1 MHARQSASRAARA
14 VATLRPVGPWLVWLA
29 RLAKSRKFV
38 KWLLV
43 QVGPGALALFGAW
56 LTRLRHRQIA
66 IDEAD
71 QIDGHFSAAIIDG
84 ERHLVVWKDG
94 EPIST
99 YPPIAGGDLKEKLR
113 NHTREDLKDPDDLPT
128 RRAAEWVAHHIRRG

>member
-1 MHARQSASRAARA
+1 
-14 VATLRPVGPWLVWLA
+14 LVWLT

-38 KWLLV
+38 KWLLA
-43 QVGPGALALFGAW
+43 QVGPGALTLFGAW
-56 LTRLRHRQIA
+56 LSRLRHRQIA

-84 ERHLVVWKDG
+84 ERRLVVWKDG

-99 YPPIAGGDLKEKLR
+99 YPPLASGDLKEKLR
-113 NHTREDLKDPDDLPT
+113 HHTREGLKDPDELLT
-128 RRAAEWVAHHIRRG
+128 KRAVRWVGNHIRRK

>member
-1 MHARQSASRAARA
+1 
-14 VATLRPVGPWLVWLA
+14 LVWLA

-38 KWLLV
+38 KWLLL
-43 QVGPGALALFGAW
+43 QLGPGALALFAAW
-56 LTRLRHRQIA
+56 LTRVRNRQIA

-94 EPIST
+94 EPVST
-99 YPPIAGGDLKEKLR
+99 YPPIAGGNLKEKLR
-113 NHTREDLKDPDDLPT
+113 NHTREGLKDPDDLPT
-128 RRAAEWVAHHIRRG
+128 RRAAGWVAQHLRRG

>member
-1 MHARQSASRAARA
+1 
-14 VATLRPVGPWLVWLA
+14 VGTLRTVGPWLVWLT

-38 KWLLV
+38 KWLLA
-43 QVGPGALALFGAW
+43 QVGPGALTLFGAW
-56 LTRLRHRQIA
+56 LSRLRHRQIA

-84 ERHLVVWKDG
+84 ERRLVVWKDG

-99 YPPIAGGDLKEKLR
+99 YPPLASGDLKEKLR
-113 NHTREDLKDPDDLPT
+113 HHTREGLKDPDELLT
-128 RRAAEWVAHHIRRG
+128 KRAVRWVGNHIRRK